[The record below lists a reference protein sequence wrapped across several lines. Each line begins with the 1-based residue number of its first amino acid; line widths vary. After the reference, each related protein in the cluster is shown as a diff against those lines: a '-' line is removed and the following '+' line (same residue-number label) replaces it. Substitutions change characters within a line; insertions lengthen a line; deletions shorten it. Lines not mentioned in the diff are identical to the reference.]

1 MVVIFLVHLFIFIGV
16 YLLYNVVLFSA
27 VQESESVVYI
37 HIFIEYILNVSLA
50 LCITALPHE
59 LLTDCQFL

>member
-1 MVVIFLVHLFIFIGV
+1 MVVIFLVHLFIFIGL
-16 YLLYNVVLFSA
+16 YLLYSVVLFSA

-37 HIFIEYILNVSLA
+37 HIFIEYIFNVSLA
-50 LCITALPHE
+50 LCVTALPHE